1 VETSI
6 RKKPVDIKYS
16 GGFFMKYR
24 KFGNLDWEVSALG
37 FGAMRLP
44 ILGNDTSKIDE
55 PEAIK
60 MIRHAIDHGVN
71 YLDTAYPYHRGNS
84 EILVGKALKDGYR
97 QRVAL
102 ATKMPTW
109 LVEKRED
116 FDRYLDEQLEKLQ
129 TDRIDFYLLHGLG
142 KARWPKIRD
151 LGVTDW
157 AEEKKAEGKIGHI
170 GFSFHDEYP
179 TLKEI
184 VDYYDGWTFCQI
196 QYNYMDTGSSYR
208 APGTEGL
215 DYAASKGLAV
225 VIMEPIQ
232 GGRLAITPPEEIQE
246 LWDQAPVKRS
256 PAEWALQWVW
266 NHPEVSVVLSGMST
280 MQQVVEN
287 VESAGRSG
295 PGILTQEEL
304 GILAKVQ
311 KKYAELGY
319 IGCTS
324 CLYCQPCPQGVLIPQ
339 VIGVLNENY
348 TKNRD
353 ETKEAYLDGIP
364 EEGRAGKCAQCG
376 TCEEHCPQGLP
387 IMNLMRS
394 TARFY
399 EGG

>member
-1 VETSI
+1 
-6 RKKPVDIKYS
+6 
-16 GGFFMKYR
+16 MKYR
-24 KFGNLDWEVSALG
+24 KFGKLDWEVSALG

-116 FDRYLDEQLEKLQ
+116 FDRFLDEQLEKLQ

-151 LGVTDW
+151 LGVTEW
-157 AEEKKAEGKIGHI
+157 AEEKAEGKIGHI

-184 VDYYDGWTFCQI
+184 VDHYDGWTFCQI
-196 QYNYMDTGSSYR
+196 QYNYMDTESSYR
-208 APGTEGL
+208 SPGTKGL
-215 DYAASKGLAV
+215 EYAASKGLAV

-280 MQQVVEN
+280 MQHVVEN

-304 GILAKVQ
+304 DIVAKVQ

-339 VIGVLNENY
+339 IFGVLNENY
-348 TKNRD
+348 TKSRD
-353 ETKEAYLDGIP
+353 ETKEAYLEGIP